1 MKQFFKTVFA
11 SAFGMLIG
19 VAVLFIVGTFAL
31 TAIIANSSGE
41 SEYRPKDNT
50 VFKLVLEG
58 SIVENNVSNP
68 FMELFGEKE
77 PLSLSRILRAIRLAK
92 ENDNIKGIYLEAGN
106 TSSSPA
112 TLAAIRNALS
122 EFKETGK
129 FIVSYADTYTQGGYY
144 VASIADSV
152 FVNPIGGVY
161 MTGLASVGVFY
172 SGLSDKLGV
181 EYNIFKVG
189 TFKGAVEPYYL
200 KKYSDANR
208 EQITSYQQSIW
219 QNLTSAILKSRSI
232 SQDEFDHFVNEGLF
246 FDDAQKTVDLKLTD
260 GLRYRYEVEQSV
272 KQLAGQDINEKLI
285 AADVNKMSRIKDTRK
300 IKKDKIAILYAEG
313 TIAESSSPYSMD
325 EQVINED
332 LIDEFRKLIKDEE
345 VKAVVF
351 RVNSPGG
358 SAYISEQIWKQVV
371 ELKKVKPV
379 VVSMGTYAASGG
391 YYISCGAN
399 KIVAEPTTL
408 TGSIGVFGV
417 FPNMTGLFDKVGLS
431 TDVVKTNPLADL
443 GNVSRPM
450 TESE

>member
-161 MTGLASVGVFY
+161 MTGLASVGVF
-172 SGLSDKLGV
+172 L
-181 EYNIFKVG
+181 
-189 TFKGAVEPYYL
+189 
-200 KKYSDANR
+200 
-208 EQITSYQQSIW
+208 
-219 QNLTSAILKSRSI
+219 
-232 SQDEFDHFVNEGLF
+232 
-246 FDDAQKTVDLKLTD
+246 
-260 GLRYRYEVEQSV
+260 
-272 KQLAGQDINEKLI
+272 
-285 AADVNKMSRIKDTRK
+285 
-300 IKKDKIAILYAEG
+300 
-313 TIAESSSPYSMD
+313 
-325 EQVINED
+325 
-332 LIDEFRKLIKDEE
+332 
-345 VKAVVF
+345 
-351 RVNSPGG
+351 
-358 SAYISEQIWKQVV
+358 
-371 ELKKVKPV
+371 
-379 VVSMGTYAASGG
+379 
-391 YYISCGAN
+391 
-399 KIVAEPTTL
+399 
-408 TGSIGVFGV
+408 
-417 FPNMTGLFDKVGLS
+417 
-431 TDVVKTNPLADL
+431 
-443 GNVSRPM
+443 
-450 TESE
+450 